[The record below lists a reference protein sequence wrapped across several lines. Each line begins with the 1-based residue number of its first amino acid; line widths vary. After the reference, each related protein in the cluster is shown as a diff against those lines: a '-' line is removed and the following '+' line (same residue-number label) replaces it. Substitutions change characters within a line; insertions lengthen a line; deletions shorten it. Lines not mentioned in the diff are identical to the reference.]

1 MTRYVGQHRID
12 PPRGRHRVERLQL
25 AAVDPLLG
33 ASGALATGAV
43 AAIFLSGAVV
53 LPHLDPGAPFRTSE
67 PPSVAAPGSAPGA
80 QPTVSAEGRSMDL
93 SAWLAPATTTGACS
107 ACGTT
112 TLTGPVATSAIRT
125 ASTAALLA
133 ETSTTGSS
141 LTDPGSASP
150 SDTAPA
156 APSADG
162 TPGGATTPAEG
173 TPTDGTPTDGT
184 PTPGDST
191 TPGGS
196 TTIPADAT
204 TPDGGTTTTPRV
216 GTTTPGGG
224 TTTDPGTCG
233 RGTPPLPGRFGGGR
247 HTWPGG
253 PGLDPVIDPAAP
265 IASPST

>member
-80 QPTVSAEGRSMDL
+80 QPTVSAGGRSMDL

-112 TLTGPVATSAIRT
+112 TLTGPVATPAIRT

-162 TPGGATTPAEG
+162 TPGGATT

-184 PTPGDST
+184 TTPGDST
-191 TPGGS
+191 NPGGS
-196 TTIPADAT
+196 TTIPGDAT
-204 TPDGGTTTTPRV
+204 TPGGGTTTTPGV
-216 GTTTPGGG
+216 GTTTPGG

-233 RGTPPLPGRFGGGR
+233 RG
-247 HTWPGG
+247 
-253 PGLDPVIDPAAP
+253 
-265 IASPST
+265 

>member
-53 LPHLDPGAPFRTSE
+53 LPHLDPAAPFRTSE
-67 PPSVAAPGSAPGA
+67 PPSVAAPGITPGA
-80 QPTVSAEGRSMDL
+80 QPTVSVEGRSIDL

-107 ACGTT
+107 AWGN
-112 TLTGPVATSAIRT
+112 TLTGPVAAPTIRT

-133 ETSTTGSS
+133 GTSTTGSS

-162 TPGGATTPAEG
+162 TPGGATTPTDG

-184 PTPGDST
+184 TTSGGST

-196 TTIPADAT
+196 TTIPGDAA
-204 TPDGGTTTTPRV
+204 TPGGGTTTTP
-216 GTTTPGGG
+216 GAATTTPGGG

-233 RGTPPLPGRFGGGR
+233 SGTP
-247 HTWPGG
+247 
-253 PGLDPVIDPAAP
+253 
-265 IASPST
+265 